1 MPGVTSTERPSRA
14 PEYISIRSAEFR
26 AVIGATL
33 FIMLGYGRTVP
44 ALPQLA
50 KHFGRGD
57 AGVSLILFGFA
68 LTRLGGDFFV
78 GALIERF
85 GERTVTMTGAGI
97 VGVSSIAAGASQTF
111 WQLVLLRGIGGF
123 GSALF
128 LGGLTAYL
136 VGTVLPEER
145 GRAMSLFQGSV
156 GIGFLLGPVF
166 GGVILAAA
174 SANTPFYI
182 YGAVCLA
189 FVPLCA
195 RAMRRVTE
203 TGRAHEVVGRPS
215 WRAMKPLLANSAY
228 RSALGASAIAFIV
241 TAAPQTILPRGWTAG
256 LQLSKACSG
265 IPIFVEAAAG
275 MLVIWHAGALSD
287 RRGRKFVL
295 APALAAG
302 VVASVGLGLFG
313 GTIALVGWMSLLGF
327 ANGYSRPGPTAI
339 IADVAAPEGRA
350 VAVAGYRIAGD
361 IGALIGPVLAG
372 VLAQYV
378 GYGAAWIGVATCLGG
393 VVFMTVGAV
402 ETLPARE
409 PA

>member
-1 MPGVTSTERPSRA
+1 MPVVATTERPARA
-14 PEYISIRSAEFR
+14 PEYISIRSTEFR

-33 FIMLGYGRTVP
+33 FIMLGFGLIVP
-44 ALPQLA
+44 ALPQFA
-50 KHFGRGD
+50 KALGVGD
-57 AGVSLILFGFA
+57 AGVSVILFGFA

-78 GALIERF
+78 GSLIERL
-85 GERTVTMTGAGI
+85 GERTIPVTGAAI
-97 VGVSSIAAGASQTF
+97 VGVSSLAAGASRTY
-111 WQLVLLRGIGGF
+111 WQLVVLRGMGGV

-136 VGTVLPEER
+136 VGTVLPQER

-166 GGVILAAA
+166 GGVIMAAA
-174 SANTPFYI
+174 APNTPFYV

-189 FVPLCA
+189 FVPLCL
-195 RAMRRVTE
+195 RAMRRVAATE
-203 TGRAHEVVGRPS
+203 RAAEVVGRPS
-215 WRAMKPLLANSAY
+215 WRALKPLLANSAY
-228 RSALGASAIAFIV
+228 RAALGASAISFIV
-241 TAAPQTILPRGWTAG
+241 TAAPQTILPRYWTDT
-256 LQLSKACSG
+256 LHLSKASSG
-265 IPIFVEAAAG
+265 IPFFVEAAAG

-295 APALAAG
+295 APALGVG
-302 VVASVGLGLFG
+302 VVAAVGLGVFG
-313 GTIALVGWMSLLGF
+313 GTVALIAFLALIGL

-339 IADVAAPEGRA
+339 IADVAAPHDRA

-378 GYGAAWIGVATCLGG
+378 GYGAAWIGVAVC
-393 VVFMTVGAV
+393 VAIVFFMTVGSV
-402 ETLPARE
+402 ETMPLPE

>member
-1 MPGVTSTERPSRA
+1 VTTTEQPARA

-26 AVIGATL
+26 AVVGATL
-33 FIMLGYGRTVP
+33 FIMLGYGLIVP
-44 ALPQLA
+44 ALPQFA

-68 LTRLGGDFFV
+68 LTRLVGDFFV
-78 GALIERF
+78 GALIERI
-85 GERTVTMTGAGI
+85 GERAVTVAGAAI
-97 VGVSSIAAGASQTF
+97 VGVSSLAAGAAGSF
-111 WQLVLLRGIGGF
+111 WQLVVLRGVGGF

-156 GIGFLLGPVF
+156 GIGFLLGPVI
-166 GGVILAAA
+166 GGVIIAVA
-174 SANTPFYI
+174 SVNTPFYV
-182 YGAVCLA
+182 YGAVCLL
-189 FVPLCA
+189 FGPLCM
-195 RAMRRVTE
+195 RAMRRVAE
-203 TGRAHEVVGRPS
+203 AGRAADVVGRPS
-215 WRAMKPLLANSAY
+215 WRAMKPLLKNSAY
-228 RSALGASAIAFIV
+228 RAALGASAIAFIV
-241 TAAPQTILPRGWTAG
+241 TSAPQTILPRYWTDT
-256 LQLSKACSG
+256 LHMSKASSG
-265 IPIFVEAAAG
+265 IPFFVEAAAG
-275 MLVIWHAGALSD
+275 MLVIWHAGSLSD

-302 VVASVGLGLFG
+302 VIACIGLGAFG
-313 GTIALVGWMSLLGF
+313 GEVALIGWMTLLGL

-339 IADVAAPEGRA
+339 IADVAGSDDRA

-378 GYGAAWIGVATCLGG
+378 GYGVAWIGTAACVAI
-393 VVFMTVGAV
+393 VFFMTLSAT
-402 ETLPARE
+402 ETMPARQRV
-409 PA
+409 

>member
-1 MPGVTSTERPSRA
+1 MTTTERA

-33 FIMLGYGRTVP
+33 FIMLGYGLIVP
-44 ALPQLA
+44 ALPQFA
-50 KHFGRGD
+50 KHFGVGT
-57 AGVSLILFGFA
+57 AGVGLVLVGFA
-68 LTRLGGDFFV
+68 LTRLFGDFFV
-78 GALIERF
+78 ATLIERH
-85 GERTVTMTGAGI
+85 GERAVTVAGAGI
-97 VGVSSIAAGASQTF
+97 VGVSSLAAAAAQTF

-166 GGVILAAA
+166 GGLIIAAA
-174 SANTPFYI
+174 SANTPFII
-182 YGAVCLA
+182 YGAVCLV
-189 FVPLCA
+189 FVPLCM
-195 RAMRRVTE
+195 RAMRRVAE
-203 TGRAHEVVGRPS
+203 AGRAADVVGRPS
-215 WRAMKPLLANSAY
+215 WRAMRPLLSNRAY
-228 RSALGASAIAFIV
+228 RAALGASAIAFIV
-241 TAAPQTILPRGWTAG
+241 TAAPQTILPRYWTDT
-256 LQLSKACSG
+256 LHMSKASSG
-265 IPIFVEAAAG
+265 IPFFVEAAAG

-287 RRGRKFVL
+287 RRGRKYVL

-302 VVASVGLGLFG
+302 VVACVGLGVSG
-313 GTIALVGWMSLLGF
+313 GTIALIAWMSLLGF

-339 IADVAAPEGRA
+339 IADVSDPEDRA

-361 IGALIGPVLAG
+361 IGALIGPVIAG
-372 VLAQYV
+372 VLAQYLN
-378 GYGAAWIGVATCLGG
+378 YGAAWIGTGTCVA
-393 VVFMTVGAV
+393 VVFFMALSAP
-402 ETLPARE
+402 ETMPARQ

>member
-1 MPGVTSTERPSRA
+1 MPGVTSTERPPRA

-33 FIMLGYGRTVP
+33 FIMLGYGLIVP
-44 ALPQLA
+44 ALPQFG
-50 KHFGRGD
+50 KHFCRGD
-57 AGVSLILFGFA
+57 AGVSLILCGFA

-136 VGTVLPEER
+136 VGTVLPGER

-156 GIGFLLGPVF
+156 GI
-166 GGVILAAA
+166 
-174 SANTPFYI
+174 PF
-182 YGAVCLA
+182 
-189 FVPLCA
+189 
-195 RAMRRVTE
+195 
-203 TGRAHEVVGRPS
+203 
-215 WRAMKPLLANSAY
+215 
-228 RSALGASAIAFIV
+228 
-241 TAAPQTILPRGWTAG
+241 
-256 LQLSKACSG
+256 
-265 IPIFVEAAAG
+265 FVEAAAG

-302 VVASVGLGLFG
+302 VVASIGLGLFG
-313 GTIALVGWMSLLGF
+313 GTIALIGWMSLLGF

-339 IADVAAPEGRA
+339 IADVAAPEERA

-378 GYGAAWIGVATCLGG
+378 GYGAAWIGVAACVA
-393 VVFMTVGAV
+393 VVFFMTVGS
-402 ETLPARE
+402 
-409 PA
+409 

>member
-1 MPGVTSTERPSRA
+1 MPVVATSERPARA
-14 PEYISIRSAEFR
+14 SDYISIRSAEFR

-33 FIMLGYGRTVP
+33 FIMLGFGLIVP
-44 ALPQLA
+44 ALPQFA
-50 KHFGRGD
+50 KKLGVGD
-57 AGVSLILFGFA
+57 AGVSVILVGFA

-78 GALIERF
+78 ASLIERF
-85 GERTVTMTGAGI
+85 GERMVTVTGAGI
-97 VGVSSIAAGASQTF
+97 VGVSSLAAGAAQTY
-111 WQLVLLRGIGGF
+111 WQLVVLRGMGGV

-166 GGVILAAA
+166 GGLIIGVA
-174 SANTPFYI
+174 SVNTPFYI

-189 FVPLCA
+189 FVPLCL
-195 RAMRRVTE
+195 RAMGRVAE
-203 TGRAHEVVGRPS
+203 SGRASDVVGKPS
-215 WRAMKPLLANSAY
+215 WSALKPLLANSAY
-228 RSALGASAIAFIV
+228 RAALGASAIAFII
-241 TAAPQTILPRGWTAG
+241 TSAPQTVLPRYWTDT
-256 LQLSKACSG
+256 LHMSKASSG
-265 IPIFVEAAAG
+265 IPFFVEAAAG

-295 APALAAG
+295 APALAFG
-302 VVASVGLGLFG
+302 VLASIGLGIFG
-313 GTIALVGWMSLLGF
+313 GTIALIVWLAVLGL

-339 IADVAAPEGRA
+339 IADVAGPGERA

-378 GYGAAWIGVATCLGG
+378 GYGAAWIGVAAC
-393 VVFMTVGAV
+393 VAIVFFMTVGSV
-402 ETLPARE
+402 ETMPVPE

>member
-1 MPGVTSTERPSRA
+1 MPVVTTTGGRA
-14 PEYISIRSAEFR
+14 RDEYISIRSAEFR

-33 FIMLGYGRTVP
+33 FIMLGYGLIVP
-44 ALPQLA
+44 ALPQFA
-50 KHFGRGD
+50 KRFGAGD
-57 AGVSLILFGFA
+57 AGVSLILVGFA
-68 LTRLGGDFFV
+68 LTRLVGDFFV
-78 GALIERF
+78 SSLIDRF
-85 GERTVTMTGAGI
+85 GERGVTMAGAGI
-97 VGVSSIAAGASQTF
+97 VGVSSLAAGASQSF
-111 WQLVLLRGIGGF
+111 WQLVLLRGVGGF

-145 GRAMSLFQGSV
+145 GRAMSVFQGSV

-166 GGVILAAA
+166 GGLVIAAA
-174 SANTPFYI
+174 SVNTPFYI

-195 RAMRRVTE
+195 RAMRHAPE
-203 TGRAHEVVGRPS
+203 AGRAEEVVGRPS
-215 WRAMKPLLANSAY
+215 WRAMKPLLQNSAY
-228 RSALGASAIAFIV
+228 RAALGASAVAFIV
-241 TAAPQTILPRGWTAG
+241 TAAPQTILPRYWTDT
-256 LQLSKACSG
+256 LHLSKASSG
-265 IPIFVEAAAG
+265 IPFFVEAAAG

-302 VVASVGLGLFG
+302 VVACIGLGAFG
-313 GTIALVGWMSLLGF
+313 GEVALIGWMALLGF

-339 IADVAAPEGRA
+339 VADVASPDERA

-361 IGALIGPVLAG
+361 LGALIGPALAG
-372 VLAQYV
+372 LLAKYV
-378 GYGAAWIGVATCLGG
+378 GYGAAWIGTAACVA
-393 VVFMTVGAV
+393 VVFFMAVGSV
-402 ETLPARE
+402 ETMPVRE